1 MFVIPATWKA
11 EPVRAQ
17 VKRLARSHFKNKLNV
32 VVHACNPSYSGD
44 GGGKIVVGGE
54 LQKS

>member
-1 MFVIPATWKA
+1 MLVIPATWKA